1 MAFAGMWGNKKHMKW
16 KHEQGRDN
24 GPPEKRRLYTDTPLC
39 PLFVQEMGHAKKK
52 SSFGSHLVADSSSHG
67 LQGPELQRGTLIKLG
82 MWNDTTQ
89 ATFDTLFHHS
99 FQVGEPTTFL

>member
-1 MAFAGMWGNKKHMKW
+1 
-16 KHEQGRDN
+16 
-24 GPPEKRRLYTDTPLC
+24 
-39 PLFVQEMGHAKKK
+39 MGHAKKK

-89 ATFDTLFHHS
+89 ATFDFVPPQFSGGRAHNFFYNLEDYKRDTNIFSLLFHPPPPQKKIIPSVCTLMHC
-99 FQVGEPTTFL
+99 